1 MLFFLVTALVLFA
14 FLILLLCLTLSIIL
28 CMRLF
33 LGGRNLSVPP
43 KRCILIFH
51 IIHLIPHRMQT
62 GTERNAVSG
71 LCGDCSPSIY
81 MID

>member
-1 MLFFLVTALVLFA
+1 VAALILFT
-14 FLILLLCLTLSIIL
+14 FLILLLCLTLCIIL
-28 CMRLF
+28 RAGLF
-33 LGGRNLSVPP
+33 LRRRNLTVPP